1 MVNPFHCIQHGQY
14 FIVSDRGDHFIK
26 MFDLEGKFSFKFGK
40 QGNQD
45 GEFPRPCYMSINK
58 EGLLMVC
65 DEENE
70 RFQLFELSGKFVTK
84 FGSYGSGKGEFN
96 SPVSLANLSDG
107 RIVVCEFSNN
117 RIQAFEHN

>member
-1 MVNPFHCIQHGQY
+1 
-14 FIVSDRGDHFIK
+14 
-26 MFDLEGKFSFKFGK
+26 
-40 QGNQD
+40 
-45 GEFPRPCYMSINK
+45 
-58 EGLLMVC
+58 MVC

-70 RFQLFELSGKFVTK
+70 RVQVFELSGKFVTK

-117 RIQAFEHN
+117 RIQVFEHT